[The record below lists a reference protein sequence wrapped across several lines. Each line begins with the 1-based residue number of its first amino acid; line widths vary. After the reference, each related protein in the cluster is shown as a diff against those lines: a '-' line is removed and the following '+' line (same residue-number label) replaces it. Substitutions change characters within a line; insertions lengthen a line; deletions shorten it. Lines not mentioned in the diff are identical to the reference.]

1 MTDYDWGYAGYAYF
15 LDTPICI
22 SLWDGWVKKMRKD
35 NNQQLA
41 TELW

>member
-1 MTDYDWGYAGYAYF
+1 MTDYDWGYAGYANF

-22 SLWDGWVKKMRKD
+22 SLWDWVKKMRKD